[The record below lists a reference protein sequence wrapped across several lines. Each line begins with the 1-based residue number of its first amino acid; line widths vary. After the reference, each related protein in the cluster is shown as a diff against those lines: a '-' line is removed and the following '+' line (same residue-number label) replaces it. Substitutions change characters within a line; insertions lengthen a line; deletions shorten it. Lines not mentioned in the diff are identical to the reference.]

1 MKQFLC
7 KALLSVAIL
16 AAYHGAQAADSD
28 WQLISVNS
36 RDYLSLSNVARFY
49 QLQIE
54 QNPVDHRWTLG
65 DSRVRLE
72 TCVNPREVYI
82 NGVKQWLAFPVVVQ
96 NGEAL
101 ISRLDLSKTIEPSF
115 RPTMIGNL
123 SPFHTVVLDAGHG
136 GQDGG
141 GHSVSGQEKDYT
153 LDVIQ
158 DLRKSLLAK
167 GFRVVLTRNED
178 VYLPLESRAD
188 FVNHVQDTV
197 LVSVHFNS
205 SADASAKG
213 LEVYAMTPCGAGS
226 TSDTV
231 ASPDQFKLM
240 PGNDFDSASLALA
253 SCVHHSVL
261 GHLESGDRGIKR
273 ARFAVLRLTHAPA
286 ILIEGG
292 FLSNGA
298 DSREINDPAWRDKL
312 ADAIAVG
319 VRSFENVAEFKEPP
333 KLVADYHSE
342 VTPGVATIVNPA
354 TVATNMPVVKKV
366 PVIPVSNSRP

>member
-1 MKQFLC
+1 MI
-7 KALLSVAIL
+7 SVVACHAE
-16 AAYHGAQAADSD
+16 AAYSD
-28 WQLISVNS
+28 WQLISIDH
-36 RDYLSLSNVARFY
+36 RDYLGLGNVARFY
-49 QLQIE
+49 QLHIE
-54 QNPVDHRWTLG
+54 QSPGDHHWILS

-72 TCVNPREVYI
+72 TCSNPREVCI
-82 NGVKQWLAFPVVVQ
+82 NGVKQWLAFPILVQ

-101 ISRLDLSKTIEPSF
+101 ISRLDLSKTVEPSL
-115 RPTMIGNL
+115 RPTMVGNL

-141 GHSVSGQEKDYT
+141 SHSVSGQEKDYT
-153 LDVIQ
+153 LDVIK
-158 DLRKSLLAK
+158 DLRKALVEK

-213 LEVYAMTPCGAGS
+213 LEVYAMTPCGASS

-231 ASPDQFKLM
+231 ASTDQFKSM

-253 SCVHHSVL
+253 GCVHHSLL
-261 GHLESGDRGIKR
+261 GHLASGDRGIKR

-298 DSREINDPAWRDKL
+298 DSREVNDPAWREKL
-312 ADAIAVG
+312 ADAIAIG

-333 KLVADYHSE
+333 KLVADYRSE
-342 VTPGVATIVNPA
+342 LLPGVASIVNPA
-354 TVATNMPVVKKV
+354 AVWANAAFVRQA
-366 PVIPVSNSRP
+366 PVIAVRNPRP